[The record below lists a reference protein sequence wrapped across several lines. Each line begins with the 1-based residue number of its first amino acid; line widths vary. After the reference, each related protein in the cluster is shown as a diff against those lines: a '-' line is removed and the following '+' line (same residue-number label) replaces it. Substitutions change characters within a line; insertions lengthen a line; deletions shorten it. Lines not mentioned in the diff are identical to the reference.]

1 MPEHQS
7 LSPTQCAELIQYA
20 HSIVALTGAGISTAV
35 GIPDFRGPQGLYAT
49 RSYNPKKVFEVGAFN
64 REPQYFYEFSRDF
77 ITEVKDVQPT
87 LTHKFLAELEK
98 QGPLAGVIT
107 QNIDLLHQLAGNRNV
122 VELHGSYRAARCQA
136 CGRRFKDLSYGWWEQ
151 NMNNSA
157 TPPIALCPKCQGVL
171 KPDIVF
177 FGDPVNGYE
186 EAERMVAECD
196 LLLVLG
202 STLQVSPASLLPYS
216 TQATTLII
224 NQGAVALPAAAHR
237 YFVDGDLDGYFREVA
252 RCLGGVH

>member
-1 MPEHQS
+1 MPESQS
-7 LSPTQCAELIQYA
+7 LPPNQCAELIQHAY
-20 HSIVALTGAGISTAV
+20 SIVALTGAGISTAA
-35 GIPDFRGPQGLYAT
+35 GIPDFRGPKGLYVT
-49 RSYNPKKVFEVGAFN
+49 RRYDAEKVFEVESFN

-77 ITEVKDVQPT
+77 ITEVKEIQPT
-87 LTHKFLAELEK
+87 LTHKFLAELER

-107 QNIDLLHQLAGNRNV
+107 QNIDLLHQLAGNQKV
-122 VELHGSYRAARCQA
+122 VELHGSYRAARCQT

-157 TPPIALCPKCQGVL
+157 TPPVALCSKCQGVV

-177 FGDPVNGYE
+177 FGEQVNGYE

-202 STLQVSPASLLPYS
+202 STLQVTPASHLPYS
-216 TQATTLII
+216 TQATTLVI
-224 NQGAVALPAAAHR
+224 NQGTVALPPAPNR
-237 YFVDGDLDGYFREVA
+237 YFVDSDLDSYFREVA
-252 RCLGGVH
+252 RCLGRAH

>member
-1 MPEHQS
+1 MPELQS

-20 HSIVALTGAGISTAV
+20 HSIVALTGAGISTSA
-35 GIPDFRGPQGLYAT
+35 GIPDFRGPRGLYVT
-49 RSYNPKKVFEVGAFN
+49 RRHDPERVFEISAFN
-64 REPQYFYEFSRDF
+64 RAPQHFYEFSNDF
-77 ITEVKDVQPT
+77 FTEVKDVQPT
-87 LTHKFLAELEK
+87 LTHKFLAELER

-107 QNIDLLHQLAGNRNV
+107 QNIDFLHQLAGNQKIL
-122 VELHGSYRAARCQA
+122 ELHGSYRFARCQS

-157 TPPIALCPKCQGVL
+157 MPPIAHCPNCQGVI

-177 FGDPVNGYE
+177 FGEQVNGYE

-202 STLQVSPASLLPYS
+202 STLQVSPASHLPYS
-216 TQATTLII
+216 TQATTLVI
-224 NQGAVALPAAAHR
+224 NQGTVALPPAPHR
-237 YFVDGDLDGYFREVA
+237 YFVNGDLDGYFRQVA
-252 RCLGGVH
+252 ACLGQGG